1 MPRSVLSFRYFL
13 QCSMTIKAQINASD
27 KRTECSKNLRKFIQ
41 LDDAYWGGV
50 RKETKGRG
58 AKGNHPFIAVVSF
71 K

>member
-1 MPRSVLSFRYFL
+1 
-13 QCSMTIKAQINASD
+13 MTIKAQINASD